1 MKRGARRILVT
12 GASSGI
18 GRALALRYAQEGR
31 NLALFGRDAARLEAV
46 AAQCRAKGAEAD
58 VTIADVRDRRAMAA
72 RIAEADARDP
82 LDLVIANAG
91 VSTGLSPGQI
101 AEDPE
106 AVRAT
111 VSINVLGVFNTV
123 EPAIEAMTARR
134 RGQIAVVGSMAGLR
148 GLPYSPAYCASKAAV
163 HLYADSLRGALRPH
177 GVHVSLIVPG
187 FVATPMTDKLKAWQA
202 GKVGDEKAAEII
214 MRGLERRAAV
224 IAFPLFVYYAMKLF
238 AMLPPHA
245 VDSVMR
251 LFEVAVP
258 QTHEREEP

>member
-1 MKRGARRILVT
+1 MKRGARRILLT

-18 GRALALRYAQEGR
+18 GRALALRYASEGR
-31 NLALFGRDAARLEAV
+31 SLALFGRDAARLEAV
-46 AAQCRAKGAEAD
+46 AAECRTKGAEAD
-58 VTIADVRDRRAMAA
+58 VTVADVRDRRGMAI
-72 RIAEADARDP
+72 RIAEADAREP

-101 AEDPE
+101 VEDPE
-106 AVRAT
+106 AVRGAL
-111 VSINVLGVFNTV
+111 SINVNGVFNTV
-123 EPAIEAMTARR
+123 EPAIEAMCARR

-163 HLYADSLRGALRPH
+163 HLYADSLRGALAPH

-187 FVATPMTDKLKAWQA
+187 FVTTPMTAKLKAWQPGRMSDA
-202 GKVGDEKAAEII
+202 RAAEII
-214 MRGLERRAAV
+214 MRGLDKRAAV

-238 AMLPPHA
+238 GLLPPRA
-245 VDSVMR
+245 VDSAMR

>member
-1 MKRGARRILVT
+1 VKRGARRILVT

-31 NLALFGRDAARLEAV
+31 SLALFGRDAARLAAV
-46 AAQCRAKGAEAD
+46 AAQCRAKGAETA
-58 VTIADVRDRRAMAA
+58 VTIADVRDRRAMADS
-72 RIAEADARDP
+72 IAEADARDP

-106 AVRAT
+106 AVRGT
-111 VSINVLGVFNTV
+111 LSINVLGVFNTV
-123 EPAIEAMTARR
+123 EPAIEAMTARK

-187 FVATPMTDKLKAWQA
+187 FVATPMTDKLTAWQA
-202 GKVGDEKAAEII
+202 GKVSDERAAEII
-214 MRGLERRAAV
+214 MRGLDRRAAV

-251 LFEVAVP
+251 RFEVAVP